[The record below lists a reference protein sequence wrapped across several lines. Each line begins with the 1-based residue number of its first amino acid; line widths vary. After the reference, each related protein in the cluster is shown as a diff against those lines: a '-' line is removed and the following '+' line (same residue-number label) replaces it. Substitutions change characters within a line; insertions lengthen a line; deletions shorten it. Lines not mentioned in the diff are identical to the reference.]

1 MPSLDLQVDLRG
13 DATLG
18 RGDGVAGLVDVE
30 VEHDAA
36 TGLPF
41 VRGRTLKGLLVEE
54 CGNILWSLQAQGAT
68 PEVLHRCEGA
78 ALRLFGRP
86 GSARADTAG
95 MTVGDGTLPANLT
108 RAVRAE
114 IQAGRLSPAEV
125 LESLTA
131 VRRQTAIDEE
141 TGAPAR
147 ETLRAMRVV
156 LRGATFTVPL
166 LFADAPEPTERALLA
181 ACVRGLRRLGTGR
194 NRGRGLVTCRL
205 IDGGTDVTRDDF
217 ALFAALLQE
226 GAP

>member
-1 MPSLDLQVDLRG
+1 MPTLDLQVELRG

-54 CGNILWSLQAQGAT
+54 CGNILWSLQAQGASS
-68 PEVLHRCEGA
+68 EIQQRCQGA
-78 ALRLFGRP
+78 ALQLFGRP
-86 GSARADTAG
+86 GSAREDTAG
-95 MTVGDGTLPANLT
+95 MTVGNGTLPANLT

-114 IQAGRLSPAEV
+114 IQAGRLSPDEV
-125 LESLTA
+125 LESLTT

-141 TGAPAR
+141 TGAPAQ

-156 LRGATFTVPL
+156 LRGATFTAPL
-166 LFADAPEPTERALLA
+166 LFDSAPEPTERALLA
-181 ACVRGLRRLGTGR
+181 ACALGLRRLGTGR

-205 IDGGTDVTRDDF
+205 INGAADVTRDNF
-217 ALFAALLQE
+217 TLFAALLQE